1 MRPQMQ
7 ELRETCQLLVIS
19 MHHHW
24 RIALLGPEWVN
35 SLSKYSHPKTG
46 NTVTG
51 ISTNDLLTEKE
62 R

>member
-1 MRPQMQ
+1 V
-7 ELRETCQLLVIS
+7 TCQLLVIS